1 MSADTELQLYT
12 YYRSSAAYRVRIA
25 LALKQLSYKQIP
37 INLLKA
43 EHKQK
48 AYVEINRQGLVPALA
63 TSEGVV
69 TQSLAII
76 EYLDEVY
83 PHPPLLPKAAIDRAQ
98 VRAMAQ
104 QIAMEIHPLNNPKVT
119 QFLTNNLGLS
129 ESDKLTWYRHWI
141 ALGFTSLERLLNET
155 GATDSEAKYCFGHS
169 ASVAD
174 ICLIPQVYNA
184 LRFGCPMQ
192 DYPTINA
199 IAKHCT
205 ALPAFIAASPES
217 QADYPID

>member
-129 ESDKLTWYRHWI
+129 ESDKL
-141 ALGFTSLERLLNET
+141 SLVSPLDCPGVYIFRTPLKRDRRNRPRSEVLLWSLSLS
-155 GATDSEAKYCFGHS
+155 GGYLFDSSG
-169 ASVAD
+169 
-174 ICLIPQVYNA
+174 L
-184 LRFGCPMQ
+184 
-192 DYPTINA
+192 
-199 IAKHCT
+199 
-205 ALPAFIAASPES
+205 
-217 QADYPID
+217 